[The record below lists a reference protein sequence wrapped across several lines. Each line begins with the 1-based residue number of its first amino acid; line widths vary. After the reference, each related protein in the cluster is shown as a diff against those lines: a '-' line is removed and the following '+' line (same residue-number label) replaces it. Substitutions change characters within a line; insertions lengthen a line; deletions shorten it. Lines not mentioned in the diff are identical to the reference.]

1 MWSPTHVQVLV
12 KRAKGLK
19 IKGKDGTNDAFV
31 TIGLGKEKFQTSVK
45 EKAADPVEWCEQCEL
60 SIPSQGNRAEI
71 LLTVLH
77 RNFMGVDEFLGQV
90 SLPLQDFDVY
100 EKPKTKWY
108 SLKCKPGQTKT
119 DYRGELEVKCGFT
132 VKATE
137 STGGSTTNL
146 AVKNK
151 GSLTSLN
158 KVAGSLGGSLISL
171 GGKEKKN
178 IKKLAKSVGQKVEKA
193 SEKARKSVSSMKLN
207 KGGQLDSL
215 PEQRQW
221 STLDRRTER
230 GPNQDPGVNSD
241 DEDDMF
247 QFDTLSN
254 KSSMSSLNTVN
265 KLGIV
270 SATSTPVN
278 GSLENLGP
286 IGGLGG
292 VAARNS
298 FKFNDRQQSA
308 RLSTHDR
315 NPKISINN
323 QPVLDDWE
331 AKLLGKK
338 TSQQHVA
345 KEEDNLSVYS
355 LTDRERTASVTSQVT
370 VQDNW
375 MPQPSPHLAREDS
388 VEKGSLSSLPTYSEV
403 MDKKSIGTKKMIIP
417 VETDSDSSPSPD
429 SSPSEF
435 SPTPLS
441 TGLNS
446 QRLRRSFHAQP
457 DEVKDNK
464 RTGMMG
470 RLKNSYSFKDQIDDK
485 KVNGRK
491 NSVDSTGS
499 RHSRT
504 MSDTSLGP
512 PAGTRVVVGRET
524 SPIPPAVSKTLPQE
538 VMERFKGQSREDIIE
553 MVISLQATVEQQAR
567 KVGDLEDYI
576 DSLLMRVMETAPILL
591 QKDPIQNKTQ
601 LK

>member
-12 KRAKGLK
+12 KRAKGLNV
-19 IKGKDGTNDAFV
+19 KGKGGTNDAFV

-45 EKAADPVEWCEQCEL
+45 EKVTDPVDWSEQCEL
-60 SIPSQGNRAEI
+60 SIPSQGNSAEL

-77 RNFMGVDEFLGQV
+77 RNFMGVDEFLGQISV
-90 SLPLQDFDVY
+90 PLQDFDVY
-100 EKPKTKWY
+100 EKPKAKWY
-108 SLKCKPGQTKT
+108 SLKCKPGKNKT

-137 STGGSTTNL
+137 TTNGSTTDL
-146 AVKNK
+146 AKKTK

-158 KVAGSLGGSLISL
+158 KVTGSLGGSLLSL

-207 KGGQLDSL
+207 KGGQLESL
-215 PEQRQW
+215 PEQSQW
-221 STLDRRTER
+221 STLDRRPQR
-230 GPNQDPGVNSD
+230 GPNEDPGVNSD

-278 GSLENLGP
+278 GSLENLTP

-292 VAARNS
+292 LAARNS
-298 FKFNDRQQSA
+298 FKINDRQQSN
-308 RLSTHDR
+308 RLSSQE
-315 NPKISINN
+315 ISSLPPANV

-338 TSQQHVA
+338 TSQQQVV
-345 KEEDNLSVYS
+345 KEEDNVSVYS
-355 LTDRERTASVTSQVT
+355 LTDRERTTSVTSQVT
-370 VQDNW
+370 IQDNW
-375 MPQPSPHLAREDS
+375 MPEPSPHLTRD
-388 VEKGSLSSLPTYSEV
+388 VTTDKGSMSSLPTYREA
-403 MDKKSIGTKKMIIP
+403 MDKPNTGTKKMIIP
-417 VETDSDSSPSPD
+417 VQSDSESSPSPD

-435 SPTPLS
+435 QETPIS
-441 TGLNS
+441 SGLNS
-446 QRLRRSFHAQP
+446 QRFRRSFNSQS
-457 DEVKDNK
+457 DELQDNRK
-464 RTGMMG
+464 PGMLG
-470 RLKNSYSFKDQIDDK
+470 RLKNSYSFKDIPTDK
-485 KVNGRK
+485 KSNLMTT
-491 NSVDSTGS
+491 SVDSTS
-499 RHSRT
+499 LRHSRT
-504 MSDTSLGP
+504 PSDASIGP
-512 PAGTRVVVGRET
+512 PNGTRIVVGRET
-524 SPIPPAVSKTLPQE
+524 SPVPPALSKTLPQE
-538 VMERFKGQSREDIIE
+538 IMERYKDQSREDLIE
-553 MVISLQATVEQQAR
+553 MVISLQASVEHQGR
-567 KVGDLEDYI
+567 KAGDLEDYI

-591 QKDPIQNKTQ
+591 QKDQIQNKSH